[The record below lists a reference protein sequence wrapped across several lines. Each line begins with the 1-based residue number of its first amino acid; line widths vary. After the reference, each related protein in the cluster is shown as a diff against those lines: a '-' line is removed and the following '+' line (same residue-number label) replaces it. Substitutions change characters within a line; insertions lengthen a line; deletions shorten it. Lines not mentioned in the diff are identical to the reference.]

1 MVFKNII
8 GQKDTIKRINL
19 LFEKN
24 QVPHS
29 QIFIDEF
36 SSGGLP
42 IALDFSLL
50 LLKDQNNTNLNEKS
64 EIKRTLYEHPD
75 LNFVFPLPDSTSKIS
90 QYLNFWFEFL
100 STKKYHPVEDWL
112 SHIDSGNKQGNISVE
127 VIKQLNESLRLKS
140 YSGGKKICIIW
151 GAEKLSELASNKLL
165 KLIEEPPSL
174 TYFLIISNDEKKI
187 LQTLKSRCQIIRIP
201 PIKNEEIKGFYNKIG
216 IENDKQEFLINA
228 SMGSTSK
235 AIKLSKNEK
244 NTLKLEEMV
253 IKCLRLSFSAS
264 KSNEAFVNLMIW
276 ADDIGSWNRTLQLSF
291 LQYASSFIREA
302 MLISYGSEKI
312 TTFYSLLNFNIKKFA
327 PFIHSKNIEEIFNLI
342 DNSYSLIERNAN
354 GKILFTD
361 FSLKMVKFLNTKE
374 IN

>member
-75 LNFVFPLPDSTSKIS
+75 LNFVFPLPDSKSKIS